1 MMLDALFNPSSIA
14 VIGASHD
21 PKKVGHAVLNNLIR
35 HKFRGRLCPVNPSG
49 GEILG
54 LKAYPTVSAIGDNTD
69 LGVIAVPARIVPGS
83 LRECAAAGIKSAIV
97 LSAGFKEAGK
107 EGTRLEEE
115 LRTISKDRGIRILGP
130 NCLGL
135 INTANSMNAT
145 FAADML
151 PKGKIAFF
159 SQSGAMGIAIMDWA
173 IGN

>member
-1 MMLDALFNPSSIA
+1 MMLDALFNPRSIA

-35 HKFRGRLCPVNPSG
+35 HTFIGRLCPVNPSG

-69 LGVIAVPARIVPGS
+69 LAVNPLSARIAPVT
-83 LRECAAAGIKSAIV
+83 LRQCAAAGIKSAVI

-115 LRTISKDRGIRILGP
+115 LRTISKERGIRILGP

-135 INTANSMNAT
+135 I
-145 FAADML
+145 
-151 PKGKIAFF
+151 
-159 SQSGAMGIAIMDWA
+159 
-173 IGN
+173 